1 MYQVDISLVKL
12 QIRNLKPLAKNQ
24 VLDALDA
31 LREDPYHAFEA
42 KRMTGGYSRFY
53 RCKAGEY
60 RVIYDIQEKRVKVI
74 ILKIGHRKD
83 VYQD

>member
-1 MYQVDISLVKL
+1 MYEVDVSLVKL
-12 QIRNLKPLAKNQ
+12 QIRNLKPLAKSQ

-31 LREDPYHAFEA
+31 LRIDPYHAFEA
-42 KRMTGGYSRFY
+42 KQMTGGYSRYY

-60 RVIYDIQEKRVKVI
+60 RILYDIQEKRVLVI
-74 ILKIGHRKD
+74 ILKIAHRKD